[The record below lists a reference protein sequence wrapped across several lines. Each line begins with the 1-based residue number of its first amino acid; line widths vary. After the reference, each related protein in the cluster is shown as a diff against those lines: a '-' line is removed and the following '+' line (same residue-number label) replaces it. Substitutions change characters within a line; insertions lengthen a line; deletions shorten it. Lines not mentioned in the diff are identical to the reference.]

1 MDGKREMVM
10 KLSELHRLV
19 NVYHSEER
27 MVREDPE
34 VVIQV
39 KLPYSTVGARPS
51 VSVKFISMG
60 FDWDAGKF
68 IITPE
73 ENLTPSDR
81 DFAEKMR
88 KMQEDLSWAD
98 YEKRNLKAEIK
109 KLKKQLSDQK
119 PKNDDLKDK
128 HD

>member
-1 MDGKREMVM
+1 M

-19 NVYHSEER
+19 NAHYHEER

-34 VVIQV
+34 VVIQI

-51 VSVKFISMG
+51 VPIKHIGMG

-73 ENLTPSDR
+73 ENLTPADR
-81 DFAEKMR
+81 DYAEQMR
-88 KMQEDLSWAD
+88 KMQDDLGWVKL
-98 YEKRNLKAEIK
+98 ENHKLKQEIK
-109 KLKKQLSDQK
+109 NLKKQLGA
-119 PKNDDLKDK
+119 P
-128 HD
+128 